1 MRKIGGILLAIG
13 LSILIGWGLYWF
25 FNLAFRSLP
34 LPVKI
39 AIAALAVGLIILL
52 VSLVWERHRASK
64 EEKEKFKEV
73 EK

>member
-13 LSILIGWGLYWF
+13 LGILVGCGLYLVFGLLFPW
-25 FNLAFRSLP
+25 LP

-39 AIAALAVGLIILL
+39 AFATIAVGLILL
-52 VSLVWERHRASK
+52 LASLVRERYRASK
-64 EEKEKFKEV
+64 EEKDKFKEV